1 MNEQK
6 SGQDSGSCKTD
17 SKCCCCA
24 GKKFFIGI
32 LTGLAIAVIA
42 HCFMCGG
49 GMCASKSSKMCP
61 TSHMQAPAR

>member
-6 SGQDSGSCKTD
+6 PSQDACCTPPNKG
-17 SKCCCCA
+17 CCCS

-42 HCFMCGG
+42 HCLMSGGMCGG
-49 GMCASKSSKMCP
+49 KGLKTCP
-61 TSHMQAPAR
+61 ISQMQTPPK